1 MRSFSK
7 LTVEQQIAALKGLH
21 LYVAEMK
28 VEDGCELDGSGR
40 AWVQTDV
47 GLSHRTSP
55 AGAAAAALAAAAT
68 ATAATAAAVA
78 AVASAAGAAIA
89 AAAKAMLVFYSR
101 RTSIITCRVI

>member
-1 MRSFSK
+1 M
-7 LTVEQQIAALKGLH
+7 EQQIAALKVLH

-55 AGAAAAALAAAAT
+55 AGAAAAAPAAAAT

-78 AVASAAGAAIA
+78 AVASAAAGAAIA